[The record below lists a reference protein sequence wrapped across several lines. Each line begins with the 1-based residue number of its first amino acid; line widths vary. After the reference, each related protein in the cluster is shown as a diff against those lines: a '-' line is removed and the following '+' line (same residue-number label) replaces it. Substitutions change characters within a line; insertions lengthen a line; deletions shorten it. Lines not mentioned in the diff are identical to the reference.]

1 VTAALRFRNLTLG
14 YDRHPAVHHLDGA
27 IETGALVAVVGPNGA
42 GKSTLFKGIVG
53 VLKPLAG
60 KIERGDLQPRDIA
73 YLPQAAEIDRSFPI
87 NVYDMVAMG
96 LWHRTGLF
104 GGVDRKGRESID
116 RALAGVGLTG
126 FEDRA
131 ISTLS
136 GGQMQRV
143 LFARLLLQDARV
155 IVLDEPF
162 NAVDAKTSADLF
174 DLVRR
179 WHGEQRT
186 VLTALHDIDFVR
198 THFPETLLLA
208 RSPVAWG
215 RTASVLTPENL
226 LVARRMCEAFDAH
239 AAECPEPQ
247 SATSMVIPSEQQ
259 SREALNP

>member
-1 VTAALRFRNLTLG
+1 MTPALQFRNLTLG

-27 IETGALVAVVGPNGA
+27 VESGALVAVVGPNGA

-60 KIERGDLQPRDIA
+60 RIERGDLNPQNIA
-73 YLPQAAEIDRSFPI
+73 YLPQAA
-87 NVYDMVAMG
+87 G
-96 LWHRTGLF
+96 
-104 GGVDRKGRESID
+104 ID
-116 RALAGVGLTG
+116 RAARASIERAIAAVGLTG

-136 GGQMQRV
+136 GGQMQRM

-179 WHGEQRT
+179 WHGERRT
-186 VLTALHDIDFVR
+186 VLTALHDLDFVR
-198 THFPETLLLA
+198 ANFPETLLLA
-208 RSPVAWG
+208 REPVAWG

-226 LVARRMCEAFDAH
+226 LTARRMCEAFDH
-239 AAECPEPQ
+239 EAALCADEKAPALPQ
-247 SATSMVIPSEQQ
+247 SGEVARAGHSVGEHGVAT
-259 SREALNP
+259 RD